1 MNIWVPKFKIIEP
14 KRQLVLPMRMRGFFK
29 CEAVHRDTGRRR
41 MLADWFPNLITNVG
55 LDALATGGYL
65 TACRVGSN
73 GTAPANTDTDMGTY
87 IAGTSTRTS
96 SDLLNSGAAEYYTA
110 RTNVYRFGEGVA
122 EGNIAEIGIATTTGT
137 GTGVL
142 FSRAL
147 VLDGGGS
154 PTTIT
159 VLSDEFLDVTYQ
171 LRNYPSLTDV
181 VDTINISGVD
191 YDYTLR
197 SADVDNSTT
206 WGGRETGGATGE
218 PSVIGVGTFG
228 TAHAGAIGTITGL
241 PAGASGVSSGAAA
254 SAYVP
259 GSHVKEFT
267 LTWGLSFGNLSPG
280 IQSVSTNF
288 GTEARSGA
296 MQVQFDPFI
305 PKDNT
310 KVFTLEFQQAWA
322 RGTI

>member
-14 KRQLVLPMRMRGFFK
+14 KSALASPTRMRGFFK
-29 CEAVHRDTGRRR
+29 LEGVNKYSGRRR
-41 MLADWFPNLITNVG
+41 LLADWFPNLITNVG
-55 LDALATGGYL
+55 LNQCALGGYL
-65 TACRVGSN
+65 TACRVGTS
-73 GTAPANTDTDMGTY
+73 GTAPANGDTGMLGFV
-87 IAGTSTRTS
+87 AGTGNRQSTAVA
-96 SDLLNSGAAEYYTA
+96 NSGAAEYYTS

-122 EGNIAEIGIATTTGT
+122 AGNIAEIGIATSTGH

-171 LRNYPSLTDV
+171 LRFYPSLTDV
-181 VDTINISGVD
+181 VSTIDIAGVT

-197 SADVDNSTT
+197 SMDVDNSNQ
-206 WGGRETGGATGE
+206 WGSRETGGSLGMNGVV
-218 PSVIGVGTFG
+218 SVGTLG
-228 TAHAGAIGTITGL
+228 TAHAGTLGTLLTGPSGL
-241 PAGASGVSSGAAA
+241 TSGISGGASL
-254 SAYVP
+254 AYVAD
-259 GSHVKEFT
+259 SHEAEFT
-267 LTWGLSFGNLSPG
+267 FTWGLNNGNLSPG
-280 IQSVSTNF
+280 IRSVSCPF
-288 GTEARSGA
+288 GTEATSGA

-310 KVFTLEFQQAWA
+310 KVFTLNIKQQWA